1 MKKTSDLR
9 PEQTS
14 SLYKYFQK
22 FLMVLLKWII
32 ENEDA
37 LIRDLGYLINLK
49 KVFRRYI
56 ILIILV
62 IVSFALI
69 LGGIGLFIE
78 SLFTLPSG
86 LVNILIGIILII
98 IALICKKLWKIH
110 GV

>member
-62 IVSFALI
+62 IVSFDLI
-69 LGGIGLFIE
+69 VVGIGLFI
-78 SLFTLPSG
+78 
-86 LVNILIGIILII
+86 
-98 IALICKKLWKIH
+98 
-110 GV
+110 